1 MYNKKVLSKID
12 LGKFTKLDPYKDDI
26 IYDPMGQWK
35 YPGQNTRIPS
45 GNITMKGV
53 NKPLLGVASTGEKK
67 NDATWSRI

>member
-1 MYNKKVLSKID
+1 MYNKKLLSKID
-12 LGKFTKLDPYKDDI
+12 LGKFTKSDPYKKDI

-45 GNITMKGV
+45 GNITMKGL

-67 NDATWSRI
+67 